1 MSYKNKTYI
10 AFASED
16 IKYYRMME
24 AWRDND
30 KIEFG
35 FFDAHDLFVSR
46 DSSTPETIKRN
57 LRERLKNAKQVV
69 LLGSTDAKRK
79 GGDGS
84 SFLAHEI
91 AVIKEFDLPVI
102 VANLDGD
109 RSVDRNFIPKPLLDV
124 AHYTM
129 SVSFQMKIIKY
140 ALDHY
145 PAAYPANK
153 GKGPYQYN
161 PSVYEGLEL

>member
-1 MSYKNKTYI
+1 MSYRNKTYI

-16 IKYYRMME
+16 IKYYRIME

-30 KIEFG
+30 RIDFS
-35 FFDAHDLFVSR
+35 FFDAHDIFVSR
-46 DSSTPETIKRN
+46 DSSSAETIKRN

-69 LLGSTDAKRK
+69 LLGSNDGKRK
-79 GGDGS
+79 GGDGT

-91 AVIKEFDLPVI
+91 EMIKEFDLPVV

-109 RSVDRNFIPKPLLDV
+109 RSVDLKYIPKPLLDV
-124 AHYTM
+124 DYYTI

-140 ALDHY
+140 ALDYY
-145 PAAYPANK
+145 PASYPNNR
-153 GKGPYQYN
+153 GKGPHQYKS
-161 PSVYEGLEL
+161 SVYENLDL

>member
-1 MSYKNKTYI
+1 MSYRNKTYI

-30 KIEFG
+30 KIDFS

-46 DSSTPETIKRN
+46 DSSAPETIKRN

-69 LLGSTDAKRK
+69 LLGSADAKRK

-91 AVIKEFDLPVI
+91 EVIKEFDLPIV

-109 RSVDRNFIPKPLLDV
+109 RRVDLNFIPKPLLDV
-124 AHYTM
+124 NYYTI
-129 SVSFQMKIIKY
+129 SISFQMKIIKY
-140 ALDHY
+140 ALDNY
-145 PAAYPANK
+145 PSTYPSNK
-153 GKGPYQYN
+153 GKGPHQYK
-161 PSVYEGLEL
+161 PSVYESLDL